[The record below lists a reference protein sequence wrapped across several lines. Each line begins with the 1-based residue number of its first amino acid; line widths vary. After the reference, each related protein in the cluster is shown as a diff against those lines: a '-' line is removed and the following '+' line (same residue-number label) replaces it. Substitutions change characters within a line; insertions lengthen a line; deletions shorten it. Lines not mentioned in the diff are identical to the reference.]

1 MHSLTCN
8 RGNMA
13 SAVPYIFQMMGYPSL
28 IYSTGHQFLM
38 HLLEKS
44 QKYSNL
50 LLLIN
55 SFRKTKRHKYSQ
67 IRSLFN
73 NENYMHLLA
82 NNNSCGL
89 GLDDEVGKNENW
101 IKAIYKQKQRDA
113 LSLEQLELTI
123 LLIWNVELYF
133 NNWFFSTC
141 KI

>member
-8 RGNMA
+8 QGNMA
-13 SAVPYIFQMMGYPSL
+13 SVVPYISQMMGYPPL

-67 IRSLFN
+67 VRACPIMKIICTYLPTIILVGLAWTMKWVRMRTESKPSISKN
-73 NENYMHLLA
+73 KEMH
-82 NNNSCGL
+82 
-89 GLDDEVGKNENW
+89 
-101 IKAIYKQKQRDA
+101 
-113 LSLEQLELTI
+113 
-123 LLIWNVELYF
+123 
-133 NNWFFSTC
+133 
-141 KI
+141 